1 MHDLSNMECRVFQ
14 TRAEA
19 ERELA
24 TEIAELV
31 RARPDAVLGLATGNT
46 PTGLYRELARMH
58 REERLDLA
66 RVRTFNLD
74 EYCGLGPDHPRS
86 FRRWM
91 REHLFDSAGLAAANT
106 GFPDVADRSGGPRAE
121 ERGDP
126 CAEYERAIEDAGGID
141 LLVLGIGR
149 NGHVAFNEP
158 GSTRASR
165 TRRVELHP
173 WTRADAAAAFGGL
186 ERVPTHAI
194 TMGIATILEARRLRV
209 LAFGPEK
216 RALVARTLAARADP
230 DWPASQLHGHADLRL
245 LVDRAAA
252 G

>member
-1 MHDLSNMECRVFQ
+1 MECRVFG
-14 TRAEA
+14 TRTQA

-24 TEIAELV
+24 VEVAELV
-31 RARPDAVLGLATGNT
+31 RVRPDAVLGLATGNT

-58 REERLDLA
+58 RDEGLDFA
-66 RVRTFNLD
+66 SVRTFNLD
-74 EYCGLGPDHPRS
+74 EYCGLTPDHPRA

-91 REHLFDSAGLAAANT
+91 REHFFDPAGIPAANT
-106 GFPDVADRSGGPRAE
+106 GFPDVGENVGAPGASDRI
-121 ERGDP
+121 DP
-126 CAEYERAIEDAGGID
+126 CADFERAIRDAGGID

-158 GSTRASR
+158 GSERASR

-186 ERVPTHAI
+186 DRVPTHAI

-216 RALVARTLAARADP
+216 RALVARTLAATADP
-230 DWPASQLHGHADLRL
+230 DWPASQLHGHPDLRL
-245 LVDRAAA
+245 LVDRSAA